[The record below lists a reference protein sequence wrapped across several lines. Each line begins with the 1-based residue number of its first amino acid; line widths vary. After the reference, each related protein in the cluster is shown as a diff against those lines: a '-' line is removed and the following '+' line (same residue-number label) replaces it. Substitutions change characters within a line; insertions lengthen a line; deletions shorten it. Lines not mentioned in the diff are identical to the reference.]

1 MKVLISLKRKVVN
14 VYRMIKYAYFKD
26 IRIKSK
32 IIHYGSN
39 KKQYYK
45 LYESNLYE
53 NKPLVV
59 FIHGGGWY
67 QGSPSL
73 YSGIGKYFFKRGYP
87 IIIIGYRLVPK
98 YNYPTQIDDAFLA
111 LKHYM
116 IENSNTK
123 KIIIGGYSAG
133 AEIASHLAFD
143 TKRLRQYN
151 IDKSIIKGFLSISG
165 VLDFTKC
172 TSNYSKKLL
181 RNYLYKENIVDTN
194 PINLLNM
201 NNIIPSLCI
210 HGDNDSIINV
220 NNSIS
225 FINKLNFYNIRKNI
239 QLRIIENASH
249 EHTIDMI
256 RGPGNKFSRYVFEF
270 INEITNN

>member
-1 MKVLISLKRKVVN
+1 MKILISLKRKVVN
-14 VYRMIKYAYFKD
+14 VYRMIKYGYFKD
-26 IRIKSK
+26 RSIKSK

-39 KKQYYK
+39 NKQYYK
-45 LYESNLYE
+45 LYEASIDE

-73 YSGIGKYFFKRGYP
+73 YSGIGKFFLKRGYP

-98 YNYPTQIDDAFLA
+98 YHYPTQIEDTFLA

-116 IENSNTK
+116 IEHSNTK

-143 TKRLRQYN
+143 INRLEKHN
-151 IDKSIIKGFLSISG
+151 IDRRIIKGFLSISG

-181 RNYLYKENIVDTN
+181 CNYLYKENIVDTN
-194 PINLLNM
+194 PINLLNT
-201 NNIIPSLCI
+201 NNIIPTLCI
-210 HGDNDSIINV
+210 HGDKDSIINMD
-220 NNSIS
+220 NSIS
-225 FINKLNFYNIRKNI
+225 FINKLNSFNIHKNI
-239 QLRIIENASH
+239 NLKIIENASH
-249 EHTIDMI
+249 EHTIDML

-270 INEITNN
+270 INEITND